1 MKSLDEI
8 VAEAMEA
15 NVRLHV
21 NTDAISRVSGT
32 TVDGLFHTPLLAL
45 TILVIARARRS
56 GLSTSDVATW
66 TLATLVKHFEAL
78 KLARGRIQWSVLLRR
93 RCSDALVFLENV
105 GLAGVHETPHRTV
118 LISEHGRAFIGNLL
132 RRADESGVLARQLER
147 AYHAAEQS
155 GLELL

>member
-8 VAEAMEA
+8 IAEATEA
-15 NVRLHV
+15 KVRLRV
-21 NTDAISRVSGT
+21 NTDVISRVSGT

-45 TILVIARARRS
+45 TILVIAGARKS
-56 GLSTSDVATW
+56 GLPTSDVATW
-66 TLATLVKHFEAL
+66 SLATLVKHFEAL

-105 GLAGVHETPHRTV
+105 GLAEVHETPNRTV
-118 LISEHGRAFIGNLL
+118 IISANGRAFIGKLL
-132 RRADESGVLARQLER
+132 RSADESGVLARQLAR
-147 AYHAAEQS
+147 AHHAVEQS